1 MNRGGEGSS
10 LLSDLV
16 VSYIVSLFDR
26 CLTDATAPQMW
37 QWNWFFTV
45 YDSVITYFTDH
56 YSGFSNV

>member
-26 CLTDATAPQMW
+26 CLTDATAPQM
-37 QWNWFFTV
+37 
-45 YDSVITYFTDH
+45 
-56 YSGFSNV
+56 